1 MWPNLI
7 SGYNLPHPT
16 PRRHRPS
23 EHDQVSHVG
32 LSPAQVHQGGE
43 RLHPRLQAGRGA
55 CPGALVSSPLHHLPS
70 MHGIS
75 RSPFFLVSY
84 LVSSCSASL
93 EEAQRVVRGA
103 RPICQP
109 NPGFLTQLETFY
121 PYGALAETAR
131 LRRRCGGGESPSQ
144 ARPALVR
151 PAQAVARRQAKG
163 V

>member
-1 MWPNLI
+1 
-7 SGYNLPHPT
+7 
-16 PRRHRPS
+16 
-23 EHDQVSHVG
+23 
-32 LSPAQVHQGGE
+32 
-43 RLHPRLQAGRGA
+43 
-55 CPGALVSSPLHHLPS
+55 

-131 LRRRCGGGESPSQ
+131 LRRRCGVGIHFSQ
-144 ARPALVR
+144 AWTGLVR
-151 PAQAVARRQAKG
+151 PAQTVGGNQAKG
-163 V
+163 VR

>member
-1 MWPNLI
+1 MSWC
-7 SGYNLPHPT
+7 T
-16 PRRHRPS
+16 
-23 EHDQVSHVG
+23 
-32 LSPAQVHQGGE
+32 GE
-43 RLHPRLQAGRGA
+43 LAA
-55 CPGALVSSPLHHLPS
+55 THHLPS

-131 LRRRCGGGESPSQ
+131 LRRRCGGGDPLQPGMDRTGAPSTDSGWK
-144 ARPALVR
+144 PS
-151 PAQAVARRQAKG
+151 
-163 V
+163 